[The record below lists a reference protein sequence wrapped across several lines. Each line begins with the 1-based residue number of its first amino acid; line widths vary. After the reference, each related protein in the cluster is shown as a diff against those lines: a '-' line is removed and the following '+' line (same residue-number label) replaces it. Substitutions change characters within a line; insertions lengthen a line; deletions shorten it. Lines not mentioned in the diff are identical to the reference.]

1 MSDNKIYETML
12 LPISGHVNEASL
24 LALADQK
31 VAVFHGIVASD
42 ETSIQMK
49 VSSDRG
55 RSWSETEPIRS
66 VAGDE
71 IPGYRM
77 SPIRLKSGAIGILYT
92 GPRTRPGRDG
102 TLLFRRSDDEGR
114 HWSEPVAVDPYFA
127 VLNNDNARVLRN
139 GRIIAPVFIW
149 VSPLA
154 GGDSEMEDNN
164 LCYSWVYFSDD
175 EGRSWK
181 RSLSELIVAKDK
193 GRGGIYHFVEPV
205 VEELKD
211 GRLLMYGR
219 TELSRQ
225 YVSISEDGGEIWSTP
240 QPGNLASAFTRSQLR
255 RIPKTGDLLIIW
267 NQASRE
273 EVLAGLSRHR
283 LSCAISKDDGVSWEH
298 YQNLESLDDVSQ
310 VEPAPAEPIEVTRA
324 EVDGYRQP
332 TDLKR
337 YHRAPGSIR
346 ICYASVAFIE
356 DEVLVAYDY
365 SNNDSSAHGT
375 KLRTLPLDWFYGIT
389 SLRSSSAR
397 CTGIPT

>member
-1 MSDNKIYETML
+1 MSASEFYETML
-12 LPISGHVNEASL
+12 LPISGGVNEASL
-24 LALADQK
+24 LVLADQK
-31 VAVFHGIVASD
+31 VAVFSGAVASD
-42 ETSIQMK
+42 QTKIQMR

-55 RSWSETEPIRS
+55 RNWSESEPIRT
-66 VAGDE
+66 VAGED
-71 IPGYRM
+71 IPGYRV

-92 GPRTRPGRDG
+92 GPRVRPGRDG
-102 TLLFRRSDDEGR
+102 TLLFRKSNDEGR

-154 GGDSEMEDNN
+154 GAESEMEDFN

-175 EGRSWK
+175 EGRSWQ
-181 RSLSELIVAKDK
+181 RSLSELVVAKDK
-193 GRGGIYHFVEPV
+193 GRGGVYHFEEPV

-225 YVSISEDGGEIWSTP
+225 YVSISEDGGECWSNP
-240 QPGNLASAFTRSQLR
+240 QPGPLATAYTRSQIR
-255 RIPKTGDLLIIW
+255 RIPKTEDLLIIW

-273 EVLAGLSRHR
+273 EVLSGLSRHR
-283 LSCAISKDDGVSWEH
+283 LSCAISKDDGVSWGH
-298 YQNLESLDDVSQ
+298 YQNLESLDDVSHI
-310 VEPAPAEPIEVTRA
+310 EPPPAEPIEVTRM
-324 EVDGYRQP
+324 EIDGYRQP

-356 DEVLVAYDY
+356 DEVLVTYDY
-365 SNNDSSAHGT
+365 SNKEASAHGT
-375 KLRTLPLDWFYGIT
+375 KLRILPVDWFY
-389 SLRSSSAR
+389 RS
-397 CTGIPT
+397 